1 MKTEKSQLILRNK
14 NYKEYY
20 EQLNVNKFDN
30 LQEMDNFLKTYSPP
44 KLNQKEINTLNRL
57 IIRNEM

>member
-1 MKTEKSQLILRNK
+1 MKKEKSQLILRNK